1 MEEKLSKHKI
11 FDTLKYSVLVNLTQN
26 SAGFDTLDLEEE
38 EWLVE
43 RQIRSK
49 QRNQQKAEL

>member
-38 EWLVE
+38 EWLVK

-49 QRNQQKAEL
+49 QRNKQKAEL